1 MACAAI
7 ALALAGCAAGPDYV
21 RPTLDIPAAYKEPG
35 PWKSASP
42 GSIDPH
48 GAWWKAYRDPT
59 LDRLIEQADAANQN
73 IQQAQAQYR
82 QAQATAAAARA
93 GFWPTL
99 GAGAGAQRA
108 QTNTNGPKLGNTYS
122 VGLSAAWEPDLWGAI
137 RRSVQ
142 AGEAASQASA
152 ADLAAARLSIQAAV
166 AQDYM
171 QLRITDLQI
180 DLYTRTIAAYQ
191 RALQLTQSQYA
202 SGVALRS
209 DVALAQNQLS
219 TTQAQALDLRAQR
232 SQLEHALAI
241 LAGKAPANFSLAPAP
256 SNPAQTLSLPL
267 RLPETPTGVPSQLL
281 ERRPDIAAAERRAA
295 AANANIGVARAA
307 YFPALTLS
315 ASGGYSSDSFVQ
327 WFDVPG
333 RVWALGAALAQTLFD
348 GGLRQARSDAA
359 VAAYDAAVAQYK
371 QTVLT
376 GFQEVEDNLAVLRI
390 LHDETAAQ
398 EQAVQSAQLAE
409 RLALAQYRAGTS
421 IYLNVVAAQALALSA
436 ERSLAQLHGRQLIA
450 SVALIKAVGGGW
462 NAAQIEPPR
471 PAPGSTGGAPN
482 PEHPSKAS

>member
-1 MACAAI
+1 MLLPPQPQHPRARPGRALACAAI

-48 GAWWKAYRDPT
+48 GEWWKAYRDPT

-122 VGLSAAWEPDLWGAI
+122 VGLSAAWEPDLWGGI

-281 ERRPDIAAAERRAA
+281 ERRPTSPPPSAAPPPPTPTSAWLAPPTSPLLRSVPRAA
-295 AANANIGVARAA
+295 TARTAS
-307 YFPALTLS
+307 YSGSTCPG
-315 ASGGYSSDSFVQ
+315 ASG
-327 WFDVPG
+327 P
-333 RVWALGAALAQTLFD
+333 WAPPWP
-348 GGLRQARSDAA
+348 RPCS
-359 VAAYDAAVAQYK
+359 
-371 QTVLT
+371 
-376 GFQEVEDNLAVLRI
+376 
-390 LHDETAAQ
+390 TAAC
-398 EQAVQSAQLAE
+398 A
-409 RLALAQYRAGTS
+409 
-421 IYLNVVAAQALALSA
+421 
-436 ERSLAQLHGRQLIA
+436 
-450 SVALIKAVGGGW
+450 
-462 NAAQIEPPR
+462 R
-471 PAPGSTGGAPN
+471 PAATRRSRPMTRPSPN
-482 PEHPSKAS
+482 TSRRF